1 MTPDS
6 PDPVRALADLQA
18 AYDRLATEA
27 EALRLEAGDTTR
39 ALLRVIDEQRAALED
54 ATGMAATR
62 AAIAA
67 SNSGRLLRV
76 MAGVRRRVRAAR
88 MHARRQKAMRAA
100 GRRVLQ
106 VPAAVMSAPIG
117 VNCSGYL
124 NAESGMGEAARC
136 ALRAL
141 SRAGVPF
148 ALNNVKGPQR
158 AADTT
163 FTDFTTEHP
172 HPFNLVHLNAD
183 NMAWFADERGA
194 AYFKDRY
201 TIGYWFW
208 ELAQFRS
215 DWLHAFQLVDEVWVA
230 SEFSRVAIGADAPVP
245 VVHMPL
251 GIEAPVPGPYG
262 RAHFGLPEA
271 PYIFLYTFD
280 VSSQMERKNPMGA
293 LRAFRQAGFKR
304 HEAVLLLKFTNGHA
318 DRAAVRRLA
327 EAASGLNVIMLD
339 VALSRAEQNAL
350 MQCTDACLSLHR
362 AEGFGMTIAEQ
373 MLLGRPAIATN
384 YSGNVDFMTPDVSRL
399 VNAPMVSLTRDYG
412 PYLRGFSWADPDTA
426 EAAKYMVELVRT
438 PGLSADLGARGRA
451 HVQRVLDPARTA
463 DLMLTRL
470 RQIQA
475 GQIRVEGRA

>member
-1 MTPDS
+1 MTSNS
-6 PDPVRALADLQA
+6 PDPARALAELQA
-18 AYDRLATEA
+18 AYERLANEA

-39 ALLRVIDEQRAALED
+39 ALLRVIDEQRTALED
-54 ATGMAATR
+54 ATGMAAAR

-67 SNSGRLLRV
+67 SNSGRALQAVAGLRTRVRDARMRARRRKALRAGRTRVLRV
-76 MAGVRRRVRAAR
+76 P
-88 MHARRQKAMRAA
+88 
-100 GRRVLQ
+100 
-106 VPAAVMSAPIG
+106 PAVASAPLG

-141 SRAGVPF
+141 SKAGVPF

-158 AADTT
+158 AADSS
-163 FTDFTTEHP
+163 FTNFTTAHP

-183 NMAWFADERGA
+183 NMRWFADQRGP

-208 ELAQFRS
+208 ELSQFRS
-215 DWLHAFQLVDEVWVA
+215 DWLDAFQLVDEVWVA
-230 SEFSRVAIGADAPVP
+230 SDFSRVAISADAPVP

-251 GIEAPVPGPYG
+251 GIDTPVPGPYG
-262 RAHFGLPEA
+262 RAHFGLPQD

-293 LRAFRQAGFKR
+293 LRAFRQAAFGPR
-304 HEAVLLLKFTNGHA
+304 EAVLLLKFTNGHA

-373 MLLGRPAIATN
+373 MLLGRPAIATH
-384 YSGNVDFMTPDVSRL
+384 YSGNVDFMTPDVARL
-399 VNAPMVSLTRDYG
+399 VAATMVSLTRDYG
-412 PYLRGFSWADPDTA
+412 PYLRGFQWAEPDTA
-426 EAAKYMVELVRT
+426 IAATYMQELVRT
-438 PGLSADLGARGRA
+438 PGLSADLGARGQA

-463 DLMLTRL
+463 DLMASRL

-475 GQIRVEGRA
+475 GHIQVDGHA